1 MEERTSGIKYTIRKM
16 ATSVKEYIKY
26 EVIQAHTTQEMWM
39 SYEKKQTNQ
48 NLGIIGIEEEEET
61 KLIGTE
67 NNLKKFIEESSL
79 NKQIIQT
86 KMIEKNDGTT

>member
-1 MEERTSGIKYTIRKM
+1 MK
-16 ATSVKEYIKY
+16 
-26 EVIQAHTTQEMWM
+26 
-39 SYEKKQTNQ
+39 KKQTNQ